1 MKKLLVW
8 SSAVACL
15 CAAIVVSAQ
24 PPQDGGSKRG
34 QKGQGGRGG
43 NSNAG
48 MNADSAV
55 QGIMAMDVNGD
66 GILTPDEVTDPRLQ
80 NLLQRADTNSNGQVT
95 KAELQAMA
103 AAEAANAANGQGG
116 RGGLGGPG
124 MGPPPGGG
132 MGGPR
137 PGEVMPAFVMDQLQL
152 TDAQRQQIAA
162 LQQQVDAQLAQILT
176 AEQQQML
183 LQGPSGGG
191 GGGGRGGAQGGF
203 GGPGGGPG
211 GSPGQPNDGGAQSG
225 GRGRGGRGRGQK

>member
-1 MKKLLVW
+1 MNKLLVW

-24 PPQDGGSKRG
+24 PPQDGGAKRG

-43 NSNAG
+43 NGNPA
-48 MNADSAV
+48 MNSDSAV
-55 QGIMAMDVNGD
+55 QRIMAMDANGD

-80 NLLQRADTNSNGQVT
+80 NLLQRADTNSDGQVT

-103 AAEAANAANGQGG
+103 AAEATNAANG
-116 RGGLGGPG
+116 R
-124 MGPPPGGG
+124 
-132 MGGPR
+132 GGPR
-137 PGEVMPAFVMDQLQL
+137 PGEVMPSFVMDQLQL
-152 TDAQRQQIAA
+152 TDAQRRQIAA

-176 AEQQQML
+176 PEQKQML

-191 GGGGRGGAQGGF
+191 GGGSRGGGQGGF

-211 GSPGQPNDGGAQSG
+211 GPPGQPNDGGAQSG
-225 GRGRGGRGRGQK
+225 VRGRSGRGGGQK

>member
-1 MKKLLVW
+1 MKKLLVC

-24 PPQDGGSKRG
+24 PPQDGGAKRG

-43 NSNAG
+43 NGNAA
-48 MNADSAV
+48 MNSDSAV
-55 QGIMAMDVNGD
+55 QRIMAMDANGD

-80 NLLQRADTNSNGQVT
+80 NLLQRADTNSDGQVT

-103 AAEAANAANGQGG
+103 SAEAANAANGQGG
-116 RGGLGGPG
+116 RGGQGGAG

-162 LQQQVDAQLAQILT
+162 LQQQVDAQLSQILT

-191 GGGGRGGAQGGF
+191 GGSRGGGQGGF

-211 GSPGQPNDGGAQSG
+211 GPPRQPNDGGAQSG
-225 GRGRGGRGRGQK
+225 DRGRGGRRGGQK